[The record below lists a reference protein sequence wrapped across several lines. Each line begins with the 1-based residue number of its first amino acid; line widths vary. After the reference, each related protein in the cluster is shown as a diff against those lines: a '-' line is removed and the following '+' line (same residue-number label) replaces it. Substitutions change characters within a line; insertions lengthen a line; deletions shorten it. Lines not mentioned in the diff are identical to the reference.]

1 MKILVTG
8 CAGFIGSH
16 LCEFLLKNNSFD
28 EVIGLDNLDPYYDVN
43 KKRINLKILN
53 KYDKFKF
60 LQEDI
65 LNTQSIEKYKPEII
79 CHLASLA
86 GVRNSLENPK
96 NYCKVNIEGMINLLE
111 QARIYK
117 PKNFV
122 YPILRIYIKR
132 IFICF

>member
-8 CAGFIGSH
+8 CFIFIGSH
-16 LCEFLLKNNSFD
+16 LCEFLLKNNLFD

-65 LNTQSIEKYKPEII
+65 LNTKSIEKYKPEII
-79 CHLASLA
+79 CHLNITLA

-96 NYCKVNIEGMINLLE
+96 NYCRVNIEGMINLLE

-117 PKNFV
+117 PKKF
-122 YPILRIYIKR
+122 
-132 IFICF
+132 CFCFQ

>member
-1 MKILVTG
+1 M
-8 CAGFIGSH
+8 
-16 LCEFLLKNNSFD
+16 
-28 EVIGLDNLDPYYDVN
+28 IGLDNLDPYYDVN

-117 PKNFV
+117 P
-122 YPILRIYIKR
+122 
-132 IFICF
+132 

>member
-1 MKILVTG
+1 MIILVTG
-8 CAGFIGSH
+8 CCGFIGSH
-16 LCEFLLKNNSFD
+16 LCEYLLKNKIY
-28 EVIGLDNLDPYYDVN
+28 EKVIGLDNLDPYYDVN

-86 GVRNSLENPK
+86 GVRKS
-96 NYCKVNIEGMINLLE
+96 
-111 QARIYK
+111 
-117 PKNFV
+117 
-122 YPILRIYIKR
+122 
-132 IFICF
+132 